1 MNIIKLTLGEL
12 AANCFIV
19 EAPEQTAI
27 VIDPGAEAEV
37 IMAELESRGLALR
50 KILLTH
56 GHFDHTGAAAKL
68 KERYNAQ
75 VYISAVDEELLN
87 DKVKSVAY
95 VLPDCPFHPVE
106 ADVRIREGDVISQG
120 SLKIS
125 VMETPGHT
133 AGSVCFI
140 IDDCIFTGD
149 TLFHG
154 SVGRTDLFSGNAR
167 TEMQSVKRL
176 ADLDKNYRLY
186 CGHGSD
192 TDLETERKIN
202 PFITSNNQTIL

>member
-12 AANCFIV
+12 SANCFIV
-19 EAPEQTAI
+19 EAPEKTAI

-37 IMAELESRGLALR
+37 IMAELESRGLALQ

-56 GHFDHTGAAAKL
+56 GHFDHIGAAAAL
-68 KERYNAQ
+68 KEKYGAQ
-75 VYISAVDEELLN
+75 VYISAVDEELLD

-95 VLPDCPFHPVE
+95 IMPEIPFHPVE
-106 ADVRIREGDVISQG
+106 ADVRIKEGDVISQG
-120 SLKIS
+120 SMKIS

-154 SVGRTDLFSGNAR
+154 TIGRTDHFSGDTP
-167 TEMQSVKRL
+167 TEIQSVKRL
-176 ADLDKNYRLY
+176 AALDKNYRLY

-192 TDLETERKIN
+192 TDLDTERKTN
-202 PFITSNNQTIL
+202 PFITGAY

>member
-19 EAPEQTAI
+19 EAPDKTAV

-37 IMAELESRGLALR
+37 IIEELESRGLTLG

-56 GHFDHTGAAAKL
+56 GHFDHIGAAAEL
-68 KERYNAQ
+68 KERYHAP
-75 VYISAVDEELLN
+75 VYITAVDEELLD

-95 VLPDCPFHPVE
+95 ILPEVPFRPVE
-106 ADVRIREGDVISQG
+106 ADVRIKEGDIITQG
-120 SLKIS
+120 SMEIS
-125 VMETPGHT
+125 VIETPGHT

-140 IDDCIFTGD
+140 IEDCMFTGD
-149 TLFHG
+149 TLFHRTI
-154 SVGRTDLFSGNAR
+154 GRTDHFSGDTP
-167 TEMQSVKRL
+167 TEIQSVKRL
-176 ADLDKNYRLY
+176 AALDKNYKLY

-192 TDLETERKIN
+192 TDLETERKTN
-202 PFITSNNQTIL
+202 PFITGAY

>member
-19 EAPEQTAI
+19 EAPGQTAI

-37 IMAELESRGLALR
+37 IAAELESRGLALR

-56 GHFDHTGAAAKL
+56 GHFDHTGAAAEL
-68 KERYNAQ
+68 KARYGAH
-75 VYISAVDEELLN
+75 VYISAQDEELLP
-87 DKVKSVAY
+87 DRKKSVAFF
-95 VLPDCPFHPVE
+95 LPDHTFRPVE
-106 ADVRIREGDVISQG
+106 ADARVRDGDIISQG
-120 SLKIS
+120 SMKIS
-125 VMETPGHT
+125 VMATPGHT

-154 SVGRTDLFSGNAR
+154 SVGRTDLYSGNVR
-167 TEMQSVKRL
+167 EQGESLKKL
-176 ADLDKNYRLY
+176 AALDKNYKLY
-186 CGHGSD
+186 CGHGED
-192 TDLETERKIN
+192 TDLDTERKTN
-202 PFITSNNQTIL
+202 PFITGIH

>member
-1 MNIIKLTLGEL
+1 MNIVKLTLGEL
-12 AANCFIV
+12 ASNCYIL
-19 EAPEQTAI
+19 EAPDKTAI

-37 IMAELESRGLALR
+37 IIAELECRGLTLG

-56 GHFDHTGAAAKL
+56 GHFDHMGAAAEL
-68 KERYNAQ
+68 KERYGAQ
-75 VYISAVDEELLN
+75 VYISAADEELLD

-95 VLPDCPFHPVE
+95 FLPDIPFRPVE
-106 ADVRIREGDVISQG
+106 ADVRIKEGDVISQG
-120 SLKIS
+120 SMKIS
-125 VMETPGHT
+125 VIETPGHT

-140 IDDCIFTGD
+140 TDDCIFTGD

-154 SVGRTDLFSGNAR
+154 SVGRTDLFSGDASA
-167 TEMQSVKRL
+167 EIKSVKRL
-176 ADLDKNYRLY
+176 AALDKNYKLC

-202 PFITSNNQTIL
+202 PFITGNHQIF

>member
-1 MNIIKLTLGEL
+1 MNIVKLTLGEL

-19 EAPEQTAI
+19 EAPDKTAV

-37 IMAELESRGLALR
+37 IEAELESRGLTLS

-56 GHFDHTGAAAKL
+56 GHFDHTGAAAEL
-68 KERYNAQ
+68 KAKYRAQ
-75 VYISAVDEELLN
+75 VYISAVDEELLD

-95 VLPDCPFHPVE
+95 ILPECPFRPVE
-106 ADVRIREGDVISQG
+106 ADVRIKEGDVITQG
-120 SLKIS
+120 SMEIS
-125 VMETPGHT
+125 VIETPGHT

-140 IDDCIFTGD
+140 IGDCMFTGD

-154 SVGRTDLFSGNAR
+154 TIGRTDHFSGDTP
-167 TEMQSVKRL
+167 TEIQSVKRL
-176 ADLDKNYRLY
+176 AALDKNYRLY

-192 TDLETERKIN
+192 TDLETERKTN
-202 PFITSNNQTIL
+202 PFITGTY

>member
-1 MNIIKLTLGEL
+1 MNVIKLTLGEL

-19 EAPEQTAI
+19 EAPDKTAV

-37 IMAELESRGLALR
+37 IIAELESRGLDLK

-56 GHFDHTGAAAKL
+56 GHFDHIGAAAEL
-68 KERYNAQ
+68 KARYNAPL
-75 VYISAVDEELLN
+75 YISAVDEELLD

-95 VLPDCPFHPVE
+95 ILPEIPFRPVE
-106 ADVRIREGDVISQG
+106 ADVRIKEGDVITQG
-120 SLKIS
+120 SMEIS
-125 VMETPGHT
+125 VIETPGHT

-140 IDDCIFTGD
+140 IGDCMFTGD

-154 SVGRTDLFSGNAR
+154 TIGRTDHFSGDTP
-167 TEMQSVKRL
+167 TEIQSVKRL
-176 ADLDKNYRLY
+176 AALDKNYKLY

-192 TDLETERKIN
+192 TDLDTERKTN
-202 PFITSNNQTIL
+202 PFITGRY

>member
-19 EAPEQTAI
+19 EAPEKTAI

-37 IMAELESRGLALR
+37 IMAELESRGLALQ

-56 GHFDHTGAAAKL
+56 GHFDHIGAAAAL
-68 KERYNAQ
+68 KEKYGAQ
-75 VYISAVDEELLN
+75 VYISTVDEELLD

-95 VLPDCPFHPVE
+95 IMPEIPFHPVE
-106 ADVRIREGDVISQG
+106 ADVRIKEGDVISQG
-120 SLKIS
+120 SMKIS

-154 SVGRTDLFSGNAR
+154 TIGRTDHFSGDTP
-167 TEMQSVKRL
+167 TEIQSVKRL
-176 ADLDKNYRLY
+176 AALDKNYRLY

-192 TDLETERKIN
+192 TDLDTERKTN
-202 PFITSNNQTIL
+202 PFITGAY

>member
-37 IMAELESRGLALR
+37 IMAELESRGLTLQ

-56 GHFDHTGAAAKL
+56 GHFDHIGAAAAL
-68 KERYNAQ
+68 KEKYGAQ
-75 VYISAVDEELLN
+75 VYISAVDEELLD

-95 VLPDCPFHPVE
+95 IMPEIPFHPVE
-106 ADVRIREGDVISQG
+106 ADVRIKEGDVISQG
-120 SLKIS
+120 SMKIS
-125 VMETPGHT
+125 VIETPGHT

-140 IDDCIFTGD
+140 IEDCIFTGD

-154 SVGRTDLFSGNAR
+154 TIGRTDHFSGDTP
-167 TEMQSVKRL
+167 TEIQSVKRL
-176 ADLDKNYRLY
+176 AALENNYRLY

-192 TDLETERKIN
+192 TDLDTERKTN
-202 PFITSNNQTIL
+202 PFITGTY